1 MKQVTNPTYVH
12 FFERTYLLAFTGNI
26 DYPAHLKQMVL
37 VKAPL
42 KTKYDGKLEHLR
54 IYYGDHSLN

>member
-1 MKQVTNPTYVH
+1 MISFNVTP
-12 FFERTYLLAFTGNI
+12 LTGNI
-26 DYPAHLKQMVL
+26 DYPARLKQMVL

-54 IYYGDHSLN
+54 IHIMEFIHRIQNTGLYHE